1 MGQKIKL
8 GSITIDVTL
17 KNIKNVHLSVH
28 PPAGKVRISAPME
41 MDLDLIRTFAIS
53 KLDWIKKERQ
63 KFAQQM
69 RETPREYLARES
81 HYLWGERY
89 LLSLIERPAPPRI
102 EISHKK
108 LFMYLRPGSSDQKKQ
123 AIIED
128 WYREQLRGAIPALL
142 QKWEKI
148 LQVKAEK
155 FSVRKM
161 KTRWGSSSPA
171 QKTIRL
177 NLELAKKP
185 PECLE
190 YIVVH
195 ELIHL
200 LEPSHNPRFIALM
213 NKFMPRWRFYRDE
226 LNRLPLKHENWANAA
241 L

>member
-1 MGQKIKL
+1 MVQQIQLGQI
-8 GSITIDVTL
+8 SIDVTL

-28 PPAGKVRISAPME
+28 PPAGKVKISAPLE
-41 MDLDLIRTFAIS
+41 MDIDTIRTFAIS
-53 KLDWIKKERQ
+53 KLDWIKKERL
-63 KFAQQM
+63 KFEKQI
-69 RETPREYLARES
+69 RETPREFLACES
-81 HYLWGERY
+81 HHLWGERY
-89 LLSLIERPAPPRI
+89 LLSLIEHPFPPRI

-108 LFMYLRPGSSDQKKQ
+108 MLMYLRPGGDDQKKQ
-123 AIIED
+123 VIIET
-128 WYREQLRGAIPALL
+128 WYREQLKAAIPELL

-171 QKTIRL
+171 KKTIRL

-195 ELIHL
+195 ELVHL
-200 LEPSHNPRFIALM
+200 LEPTHNQRFKSLM
-213 NKFMPRWRFYRDE
+213 NKFMPKWRFYRDE
-226 LNRLPLKHENWANAA
+226 LNLLPLKHENWAY
-241 L
+241 